1 MRIGHGSRIW
11 LGFFPRLELYFYS
24 SQELEG
30 QFHSKAWH
38 KKKIWITAAIDGLH
52 SIDHNLVFIQLMWKN
67 IFNNKTLKR
76 AVKRLQSDSC
86 SARANYICSLCSRW
100 QRKKHGEQDTQKLNK
115 IKKRKFFMKKK
126 RRNCNFHTASYE
138 KERKKDR
145 SNF

>member
-11 LGFFPRLELYFYS
+11 LCFFPRLELYFYS

-38 KKKIWITAAIDGLH
+38 KKKKWITAAIDGLH

-100 QRKKHGEQDTQKLNK
+100 QKKKHREQDTQKLNK

-126 RRNCNFHTASYE
+126 KRNCNFHTASYE
-138 KERKKDR
+138 KERKKER
-145 SNF
+145 QI

>member
-86 SARANYICSLCSRW
+86 SARANYICSICSRW
-100 QRKKHGEQDTQKLNK
+100 QRKKHREQDTQKLNK